1 MANGQDRRRAA
12 RHDTMGVIVHAALRG
27 ESEPVGLYTIGD
39 LSPLGAL
46 LQGSTR
52 IPDGTDIDV
61 TLEIPGDR
69 SVMARATVARCF
81 GDDADIKVGVQFS
94 EISAEAGAL
103 IQEILLSEMVRTTD
117 PIVLV
122 VAGGV
127 GQAIDLWADLDEVG
141 CDARVVPSLDEGFV
155 ALHARDLPVSTILV
169 DIRDGASD
177 DTVAFVQ
184 YAQENMPKARL
195 LFFGVDDTASPMPGV
210 ECVSTS
216 EWSLEN
222 RHILFRRP
230 QIAPLHLV
238 QP

>member
-1 MANGQDRRRAA
+1 MANAQDRRRAP
-12 RHDTMGVIVHAALRG
+12 RHDTMGVIVHAALSG
-27 ESEPVGLYTIGD
+27 TTEPLGVYTIGD

-46 LQGSTR
+46 LQGVAR
-52 IPDGTDIDV
+52 IPDGSDIDL

-69 SVMARATVARCF
+69 SVTAKATVARCF
-81 GDDADIKVGVQFS
+81 GDDGDIKIGVQFS
-94 EISAEAGAL
+94 EVTDPAADL
-103 IQEILLSEMVRTTD
+103 IQEILLSEMIRNTE

-169 DIRDGASD
+169 DIREGASD
-177 DTVAFVQ
+177 DTVAFAQ
-184 YAQENMPKARL
+184 YAKTNMPKTRL
-195 LFFGVDDTASPMPGV
+195 LFFGVDDTASPVAGV

-222 RHILFRRP
+222 RQSLFHRP
-230 QIAPLHLV
+230 DVAQPPSVAP
-238 QP
+238 

>member
-1 MANGQDRRRAA
+1 
-12 RHDTMGVIVHAALRG
+12 MGVIVHAALHG
-27 ESEPVGLYTIGD
+27 ESEPTGLYTIGD

-46 LQGSTR
+46 LQGTVR
-52 IPDGTDIDV
+52 IPDGSDV
-61 TLEIPGDR
+61 DLTLEIPGDR
-69 SVMARATVARCF
+69 SVTARATVARCF
-81 GDDADIKVGVQFS
+81 GEDGEINVGVQFS
-94 EISAEAGAL
+94 EISDQASAL
-103 IQEILLSEMVRTTD
+103 IQEILLSEMVRSTE

-122 VAGGV
+122 VASGV

-169 DIRDGASD
+169 DIREGASD
-177 DTVAFVQ
+177 DTVAFAQ

-216 EWSLEN
+216 QWSLEN
-222 RHILFRRP
+222 RQILFSRP
-230 QIAPLHLV
+230 QVAPLHLV
-238 QP
+238 TP

>member
-1 MANGQDRRRAA
+1 MADGQDRRRAP
-12 RHDTMGVIVHAALRG
+12 RHDTMGVIVHAALHG
-27 ESEPVGLYTIGD
+27 ESQAAGLYTIGD

-52 IPDGTDIDV
+52 LPDGVEVDL

-69 SVMARATVARCF
+69 SVEIRATVARCF
-81 GDDADIKVGVQFS
+81 GDEGDIKVGVQFGEVS
-94 EISAEAGAL
+94 KEATAL
-103 IQEILLSEMVRTTD
+103 IQEILLSEMVRSTD

-127 GQAIDLWADLDEVG
+127 SQAIDLWADLDEVG
-141 CDARVVPSLDEGFV
+141 CDARVVPSLDEGFI

-169 DIRDGASD
+169 DIRTGASN
-177 DTVAFVQ
+177 DTVAFAQ

-195 LFFGVDDTASPMPGV
+195 LFFGVDDAASPMPGV

-222 RHILFRRP
+222 RQSLFRP
-230 QIAPLHLV
+230 SQVAPIRLV
-238 QP
+238 TP